1 MVSGDFRYQNEQQLD
16 NEPFFFFIITMKFAF
31 VALSLFAATAAADQQ
46 QSNPLGKVFE
56 LMTSLE
62 AKIVKEGEA
71 EAKAFKE
78 FFEWC
83 DTASKNVNY
92 EIKTAKKSKEKLTAK
107 IGELTSDIEV
117 SESKIEDLASALS
130 TSEAELKDATAIRT
144 KEAADF
150 AASEKELVE
159 AVDTLDRAVSIIST
173 EMKKSPAAL
182 VQIDTSSFANLLQ
195 SLSLVVDAAG
205 FTSTDQKKLL
215 ALVQAQQSDEDSEL
229 GAPAAASYKSQSGG
243 ILDMLEDLKDKA
255 ETELAEARK
264 AESNTKHNYEMMKQS
279 LEDQMAA
286 DTKDMNSEKSAKE
299 AAEEEKAIAEGDLA
313 TTVKELKASEEA
325 LATANSDCMQTAAD
339 HEATVAARTEELK
352 VIATAKKILKES
364 TGGAEGQTYSLLQVA
379 SRSTMRTHADLAN
392 SEVVTLVKKLARDH
406 HSAALAQLASRI
418 AVVVRYGGKNGGDP
432 FGKVKGLISAM
443 IAKLE
448 KEAESEATEKA
459 YCDEQMAK
467 TQAKKAELDDTI
479 AQLTTKIDKAAA
491 RSTALEEEVKVLEE
505 ELAALAETQS
515 EMDKI
520 RQEENAAFTVAKTEL
535 EQGLGGVRKALGVLR
550 EYYGSAAAMIQE
562 DDGKFK
568 SFMQQPAAP
577 EGHSKA
583 SGAGGSIIGILEV
596 CESDFATNLAK
607 EEFEEA
613 DSAENYEKT
622 TQENKIT
629 KATKDQDVKYKS
641 QEAIALDKQI
651 SELSSDKETSSTE
664 LAAVMEYY
672 AKIKERC
679 VAQPESYEQR
689 KARRE
694 AEIEG
699 LKEALSI
706 LENEAAFMQ
715 RKRKGRSGRSVRF
728 MAGQ

>member
-1 MVSGDFRYQNEQQLD
+1 MCTSAVLLLLV
-16 NEPFFFFIITMKFAF
+16 TFA
-31 VALSLFAATAAADQQ
+31 VADQQ

-56 LMTSLE
+56 LMSALE
-62 AKIVKEGEA
+62 AKVTKEGEA

-83 DTASKNVNY
+83 DTASKNINY

-107 IGELTSDIEV
+107 IGELTSDIDV
-117 SESKIEDLASALS
+117 SESKIEDLAAALS

-150 AASEKELVE
+150 AASEKELLE
-159 AVDTLDRAVSIIST
+159 TVDTLDRAVSIIAT

-182 VQIDTSSFANLLQ
+182 TQIDTSSMANLLQ

-205 FTSTDQKKLL
+205 FTSTDQKRLL
-215 ALVQAQQSDEDSEL
+215 ALVQAQQGEEDTES
-229 GAPAAASYKSQSGG
+229 GAPAAAAYKSQSGG
-243 ILDMLEDLKDKA
+243 ILDVLEDLKDKA

-264 AESNTKHNYEMMKQS
+264 AESTTKHNYEMMKQS

-286 DTKDMNSEKSAKE
+286 DTKDMNAEKSAKE
-299 AAEEEKAIAEGDLA
+299 AAEEEKATAEGDLA
-313 TTVKELKASEEA
+313 TTVKSLKESEEA

-352 VIATAKKILKES
+352 VIATAEKILKES
-364 TGGAEGQTYSLLQVA
+364 TGGAEGQTYSLLQVSA
-379 SRSTMRTHADLAN
+379 ASTMKTRSDLAN
-392 SEVVTLVKKLARDH
+392 SEVVTMVKKLARDH
-406 HSAALAQLASRI
+406 HSSALAQLASRI
-418 AVVVRYGGKNGGDP
+418 AVVVRYGGKNGDDP
-432 FGKVKGLISAM
+432 FAKVKQLISAM

-467 TQAKKAELDDTI
+467 TAAKKAELDDTI
-479 AQLTTKIDKAAA
+479 AKLTTKIDKAAA
-491 RSTALEEEVKVLEE
+491 RSTALKEEVTVLEA
-505 ELAALAETQS
+505 ELAELAEMQAD
-515 EMDKI
+515 MDRI
-520 RQEENAAFTVAKTEL
+520 RQEENADYTVAKAEL
-535 EQGLGGVRKALGVLR
+535 EQGLGGVRKALDVLR
-550 EYYGSAAAMIQE
+550 SYYGSAAALIQE
-562 DDGKFK
+562 DDGKFN

-577 EGHSKA
+577 EGHAKA

-607 EEFEEA
+607 EESQEA

-641 QEAIALDKQI
+641 QEAISLDKQI
-651 SELSSDKETSSTE
+651 SELSADKETTGTE
-664 LAAVMEYY
+664 LSAVMEYY

-679 VAQPESYEQR
+679 VAKPESYEER

-706 LENEAAFMQ
+706 LESEAAFVQ
-715 RKRKGRSGRSVRF
+715 RKRKGRSSRSVRF
-728 MAGQ
+728 MAGL